1 MVGGSSPAVGLDPP
15 ELYSNNWFLVL
26 LRLQI
31 LDFKIAFR
39 FKICF
44 KGRGTDKFRLYNGR
58 NLYKLNAFSCVKF
71 LIHI

>member
-26 LRLQI
+26 LRLQMI
-31 LDFKIAFR
+31 DFKIAFR

-44 KGRGTDKFRLYNGR
+44 KGGGQIGSVYTTGETYIFFLLKN
-58 NLYKLNAFSCVKF
+58 CVMF
-71 LIHI
+71 LIHV